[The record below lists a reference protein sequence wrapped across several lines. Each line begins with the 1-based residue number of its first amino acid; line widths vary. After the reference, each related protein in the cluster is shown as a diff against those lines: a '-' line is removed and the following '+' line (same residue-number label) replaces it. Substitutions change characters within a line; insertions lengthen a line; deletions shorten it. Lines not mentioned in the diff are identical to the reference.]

1 MEKLIFDVA
10 NSTWK
15 WSGSCE
21 INYDTVYD
29 AETNRTTVTFRES
42 AFVYFGRN
50 GYGTSATAAIT
61 VTAADNAG
69 SSGAAT
75 LSTYGTTDGGSKS
88 YPGTP
93 SPTTVTVQHGDEDGT
108 KSVIVSATATVKAY
122 MTSYATSQTEG
133 TGSGSKTTQSG
144 TREST
149 TARIMINGAAVK
161 ATPYVGRKKAKAYH
175 GRVKM

>member
-1 MEKLIFDVA
+1 MEKLTFDVA
-10 NSTWK
+10 NSVWK

-21 INYDTVYD
+21 INYDAVYD
-29 AETNRTTVTFRES
+29 AETNRTTVTFSES
-42 AFVYFGRN
+42 AFAYFGRS

-93 SPTTVTVQHGDEDGT
+93 SPTTVTVQHGDNDGA

-149 TARIMINGAAVK
+149 TARIMINGAATK
-161 ATPYVGRKKAKAYH
+161 ATPYVGKNKATAYR
-175 GRVKM
+175 GRTKM